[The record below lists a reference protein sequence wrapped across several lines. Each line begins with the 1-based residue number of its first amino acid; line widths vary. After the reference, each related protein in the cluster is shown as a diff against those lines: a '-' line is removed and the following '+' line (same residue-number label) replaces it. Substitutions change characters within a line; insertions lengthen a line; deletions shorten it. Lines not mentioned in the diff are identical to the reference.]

1 MINEIKNRNELA
13 DFLAVPRKKLTYILY
28 VKKIDN
34 YYTSFDISKK
44 NGGVRHIYAP
54 YRDLKNIQRKIGDA
68 LWKYQKEIWKKNN
81 INPIISHGFEKGKSI
96 LTNAKVH
103 RDKKYV
109 MNIDLENF
117 FDCFHFG
124 RVRGFF
130 QKNINF
136 QLSKEVSTVLAQL
149 VCYNGKL
156 PQGAP
161 SSPIITNM
169 ICNIFDIRIAK
180 LAKKYKLNYTR
191 YADDLTFSTND
202 KKFIERY
209 KEFYQELLQEIE
221 KAGFIIN
228 TKKTRLFYKDSRQE
242 VTGLVVNKRIN
253 VNRDYYKETRAMAHE
268 LYKKGVFQINGD
280 EGTIHQ
286 LEGRFSFINQAVRY
300 NNILDSEN
308 HSFYKLNGREKQYK
322 QFLFYKYFF
331 SNPKPLIVTEG
342 KTDIV
347 YIKAALKNLY
357 KEYPQL
363 IIKNEKGQFEY
374 KISFL
379 RKTKR
384 LEYFLN
390 IRTDGADTMK
400 NIYQYYLDKGDK
412 NYPNY
417 LKVFKQLR
425 EGGGKPSNAVIL
437 LFDNELNSKERPV
450 YKFINDKLV
459 KLNDSQKKE
468 LAKEERIILTD
479 NLFLLVTP
487 AVPQKEI
494 SDIEDLFDEATLN
507 TEINGKH
514 FSKDDKYDINLYYGK
529 DTFSKYIMKNYEN
542 IDFCSFKRLLDNIK
556 MIISTY
562 GERVKNSS

>member
-1 MINEIKNRNELA
+1 MQMINEIKNRNELA

-117 FDCFHFG
+117 FDCFHFD

-363 IIKNEKGQFEY
+363 KSKMKKG
-374 KISFL
+374 S
-379 RKTKR
+379 
-384 LEYFLN
+384 LN
-390 IRTDGADTMK
+390 I
-400 NIYQYYLDKGDK
+400 
-412 NYPNY
+412 
-417 LKVFKQLR
+417 
-425 EGGGKPSNAVIL
+425 
-437 LFDNELNSKERPV
+437 
-450 YKFINDKLV
+450 KFP
-459 KLNDSQKKE
+459 
-468 LAKEERIILTD
+468 
-479 NLFLLVTP
+479 F
-487 AVPQKEI
+487 
-494 SDIEDLFDEATLN
+494 
-507 TEINGKH
+507 
-514 FSKDDKYDINLYYGK
+514 
-529 DTFSKYIMKNYEN
+529 
-542 IDFCSFKRLLDNIK
+542 
-556 MIISTY
+556 
-562 GERVKNSS
+562 